1 MNYDKLVL
9 QIIKQGERTFSM
21 TYSRPEIKYSSDVST
36 LTIEDAKK
44 RFTKDEKP
52 FPDSTE

>member
-1 MNYDKLVL
+1 MSNDKLVL
-9 QIIKQGERTFSM
+9 PTIKSGERTFSM

-36 LTIEDAKK
+36 LTIEDVKK

>member
-9 QIIKQGERTFSM
+9 QIIKQGQRIFSM

-36 LTIEDAKK
+36 LTIDDVKK

-52 FPDSTE
+52 SPDSTE